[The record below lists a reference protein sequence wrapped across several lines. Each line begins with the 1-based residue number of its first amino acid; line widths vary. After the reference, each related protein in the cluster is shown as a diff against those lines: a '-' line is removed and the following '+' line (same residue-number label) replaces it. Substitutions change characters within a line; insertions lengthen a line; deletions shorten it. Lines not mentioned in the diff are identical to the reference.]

1 MHILNNPTRLAKLL
15 VSINVPNNLGRP
27 LSPMD
32 VAREIEMLQKDL
44 DNDQNELVKRLPIK
58 QDMIKQFQSLLK
70 LPPQVQDM
78 IVWGESKRETGAL
91 GFSVAA
97 RIAMFNNPSDV
108 LKLVGTVTE
117 MSHSVT
123 KDEVKNILSMKR
135 RNPNI
140 SIEDCLLEILNISRP
155 ITIIHYMF
163 ISGLN
168 PDIIQVLKKSSQE
181 LNQDIHQFA
190 ANVLCTIFPERSVEK
205 VKIFADCARLSLAEE
220 GMNFI
225 AKYSKSH
232 NILRQN
238 VLNHMFTLKGFS
250 NA

>member
-140 SIEDCLLEILNISRP
+140 SIEDCLLENSQHISS
-155 ITIIHYMF
+155 HYY
-163 ISGLN
+163 N
-168 PDIIQVLKKSSQE
+168 PLYVYQ
-181 LNQDIHQFA
+181 
-190 ANVLCTIFPERSVEK
+190 R
-205 VKIFADCARLSLAEE
+205 
-220 GMNFI
+220 
-225 AKYSKSH
+225 SKS
-232 NILRQN
+232 RYY
-238 VLNHMFTLKGFS
+238 TS
-250 NA
+250 T

>member
-1 MHILNNPTRLAKLL
+1 
-15 VSINVPNNLGRP
+15 
-27 LSPMD
+27 
-32 VAREIEMLQKDL
+32 
-44 DNDQNELVKRLPIK
+44 
-58 QDMIKQFQSLLK
+58 
-70 LPPQVQDM
+70 
-78 IVWGESKRETGAL
+78 
-91 GFSVAA
+91 
-97 RIAMFNNPSDV
+97 
-108 LKLVGTVTE
+108 
-117 MSHSVT
+117 
-123 KDEVKNILSMKR
+123 
-135 RNPNI
+135 
-140 SIEDCLLEILNISRP
+140 
-155 ITIIHYMF
+155 MF